1 MEPGSNSEFSA
12 SPTISFNPSGFSVPT
27 PRGCCEAR
35 RQGAC
40 TALGCHQLQGVP
52 EIRTSTRTDGRLW
65 GAQVAFGAQPA
76 ARIRQTFLADPAELG
91 GPICSV
97 EAAQAQD
104 PPEVCF
110 FLSLVLKSCV
120 PAAT

>member
-1 MEPGSNSEFSA
+1 MSLPHEGAVRPDVKA
-12 SPTISFNPSGFSVPT
+12 HALHLAAISSRESQRSGP
-27 PRGCCEAR
+27 AHI
-35 RQGAC
+35 
-40 TALGCHQLQGVP
+40 LN
-52 EIRTSTRTDGRLW
+52 GRLW

-97 EAAQAQD
+97 EAAKAQD